1 MSTSLNR
8 QAIVSSSPFV
18 YFDID
23 ATVKRTGFDVTRN
36 PMKLTIITHRFS
48 LYLMSVLWLTLLFTL
63 ACRSDGEEV
72 VETVAEENVVTE
84 VAAATEAP
92 AEEEAEPAIETPEI
106 EVETVGS
113 NEIDEQPIATGFF
126 RQEAVPNVVEMP
138 ATRQIPDAVPD
149 DVAVIWEAF
158 QFINDE
164 YVDYTLIDHAE
175 MSEEAIRG
183 FIEALG
189 DPHMTYISP
198 DQMRMSRDD
207 LAGSFFGIGAT
218 VAQAPDG
225 KGVIIQS
232 PMEGSPAM
240 KAGIKPGDRILAVD
254 GVDATGW
261 SVSEAVLIIRGE
273 EGMPVILTI
282 LHVGD
287 TEPVDIEVIR
297 GRVKLESVKTRLI
310 PDTPFAEM
318 DIRTFTDETP
328 GEIREHM
335 NELLSEGAEG
345 VVIDLRNNP
354 GGLLHAT
361 LDSAS
366 EFIKEG
372 MLAYEQDRD
381 GARRDFYASGN
392 ANFANVPIVLL
403 VNGWSG
409 SGAELF
415 AGAIQDHGRAI
426 LIGVKTF
433 GKGSVNI
440 TRTLSNGAGLN
451 ITIRRWYTPNGNVI
465 EGVGLTPDVIVETE
479 PVPGQRDV
487 DWVEPQMDAAIK
499 QLNFQTQVTTAVGP

>member
-1 MSTSLNR
+1 MKR
-8 QAIVSSSPFV
+8 I
-18 YFDID
+18 
-23 ATVKRTGFDVTRN
+23 TVFERLPLLSVTA
-36 PMKLTIITHRFS
+36 
-48 LYLMSVLWLTLLFTL
+48 MSVALLFAF
-63 ACRSDGEEV
+63 ACDAEQEPAAEVVAEDSVAVTEV
-72 VETVAEENVVTE
+72 VEVAVAEEPAAVVEDVVE
-84 VAAATEAP
+84 VES
-92 AEEEAEPAIETPEI
+92 PEI
-106 EVETVGS
+106 EIEAVGS
-113 NEIDEQPIATGFF
+113 EDLGDQTAEVVGAE
-126 RQEAVPNVVEMP
+126 QEAVPRVIESP
-138 ATRQIPDAVPD
+138 KTRQLPDAVPE

-164 YVDYTLIDHAE
+164 YVDYTLVDHAE
-175 MSEEAIRG
+175 MSEQAVLG

-225 KGVIIQS
+225 KGVIIQA

-240 KAGIKPGDRILAVD
+240 RAGIKPGDRILKVD
-254 GVDATGW
+254 GVDATSW

-273 EGMPVILTI
+273 EGVPVILTV
-282 LHVGD
+282 LHVGETD
-287 TEPVDIEVIR
+287 PVDIEIIR
-297 GRVKLESVKTRLI
+297 GRVELESVNSRMI

-318 DIRTFTDETP
+318 DIRQFTDETP
-328 GEIREHM
+328 REIREHM
-335 NELLSEGAEG
+335 SELMSEGAEG

-361 LDSAS
+361 LDAAS
-366 EFIKEG
+366 EFIPEG
-372 MLAYEQDRD
+372 RLAYEQDRN
-381 GARRDFYASGN
+381 GARRDFFAHGE
-392 ANFANVPIVLL
+392 ANFANVPIVVL
-403 VNGWSG
+403 VNEWSG

-415 AGAIQDHGRAI
+415 AGAIQDHGRAV

-499 QLNFQTQVTTAVGP
+499 QLNFQTQVTTAVGQ

>member
-1 MSTSLNR
+1 MKRQTIIDRFSFFAVSALSLSLLFVFACSSESEPATEVIHDDNVVVTT
-8 QAIVSSSPFV
+8 AAEAAVSS
-18 YFDID
+18 D
-23 ATVKRTGFDVTRN
+23 APETTEDNTD
-36 PMKLTIITHRFS
+36 
-48 LYLMSVLWLTLLFTL
+48 
-63 ACRSDGEEV
+63 SDAPAVEV
-72 VETVAEENVVTE
+72 VDEE
-84 VAAATEAP
+84 P
-92 AEEEAEPAIETPEI
+92 ETPADDS
-106 EVETVGS
+106 VTTAS
-113 NEIDEQPIATGFF
+113 NNG
-126 RQEAVPNVVEMP
+126 QEAVSQVVEMP
-138 ATRQIPDAVPD
+138 KTRQLPDAVPE

-164 YVDYTLIDHAE
+164 YVDYSLVDPTK

-198 DQMRMSRDD
+198 EQMRMSRDD
-207 LAGSFFGIGAT
+207 LAGEFFGIGAT

-225 KGVIIQS
+225 KGVIIQA
-232 PMEGSPAM
+232 PMENSPAM

-273 EGMPVILTI
+273 EGVPVILTI

-287 TEPVDIEVIR
+287 VDPVDIEVIR
-297 GRVKLESVKTRLI
+297 GRVKLESVYSRMI
-310 PDTPFAEM
+310 PDTSYGEM
-318 DIRTFTDETP
+318 DIRQFTDETP

-335 NELLSEGAEG
+335 TDLLSQGAEG

-366 EFIKEG
+366 EFIPEG
-372 MLAYEQDRD
+372 RLAYEQDRN
-381 GARRDFYASGN
+381 GARRDFYAHGEV
-392 ANFANVPIVLL
+392 NFENVPIVLL
-403 VNGWSG
+403 VNEWSG

-415 AGAIQDHGRAI
+415 SGAIQDHGRGI
-426 LIGVKTF
+426 LIGVQTF

-465 EGVGLTPDVIVETE
+465 EGVGLTPDVIVKADPT
-479 PVPGQRDV
+479 PDQRDV

-499 QLNFQTQVTTAVGP
+499 QLDFQTQVTTAVTP

>member
-1 MSTSLNR
+1 MKR
-8 QAIVSSSPFV
+8 Q
-18 YFDID
+18 
-23 ATVKRTGFDVTRN
+23 
-36 PMKLTIITHRFS
+36 TIIDRFS
-48 LYLMSVLWLTLLFTL
+48 FFAVSALSLTLLFVF
-63 ACRSDGEEV
+63 ACSSESEPATEVIHDDNVVVTTAAEAAVSSDAPETTEDNTDSDAPAVEV
-72 VETVAEENVVTE
+72 VDEE
-84 VAAATEAP
+84 P
-92 AEEEAEPAIETPEI
+92 ETPADDS
-106 EVETVGS
+106 VTTAS
-113 NEIDEQPIATGFF
+113 NNG
-126 RQEAVPNVVEMP
+126 QEAVSQVVEMP
-138 ATRQIPDAVPD
+138 KTRQLPDAVPE

-164 YVDYTLIDHAE
+164 YVDYSLVDPTK

-198 DQMRMSRDD
+198 EQMRMSRDD
-207 LAGSFFGIGAT
+207 LAGEFFGIGAT

-225 KGVIIQS
+225 KGVIIQA
-232 PMEGSPAM
+232 PMENSPAM

-273 EGMPVILTI
+273 EGVPVILTI

-287 TEPVDIEVIR
+287 VDPVDIEVIR
-297 GRVKLESVKTRLI
+297 GRVKLESVYSRMI
-310 PDTPFAEM
+310 PDTSYGEM
-318 DIRTFTDETP
+318 DIRQFTDETP

-335 NELLSEGAEG
+335 TDLLSQGAEG

-366 EFIKEG
+366 EFIPEG
-372 MLAYEQDRD
+372 RLAYEQDRN
-381 GARRDFYASGN
+381 GARRDFYAHGEV
-392 ANFANVPIVLL
+392 NFENVPIVLL
-403 VNGWSG
+403 VNEWSG

-415 AGAIQDHGRAI
+415 SGAIQDHGRGI
-426 LIGVKTF
+426 LIGVQTF

-465 EGVGLTPDVIVETE
+465 EGVGLTPDVIVKADPT
-479 PVPGQRDV
+479 PDQRDV

-499 QLNFQTQVTTAVGP
+499 QLDFQTQVTTAVTP

>member
-1 MSTSLNR
+1 MKRKTILDCFSMLWLSALSTVLLLAFACSADE
-8 QAIVSSSPFV
+8 QPAVEV
-18 YFDID
+18 ETEDVVATAEID
-23 ATVKRTGFDVTRN
+23 AAV
-36 PMKLTIITHRFS
+36 
-48 LYLMSVLWLTLLFTL
+48 
-63 ACRSDGEEV
+63 
-72 VETVAEENVVTE
+72 
-84 VAAATEAP
+84 ATEAP
-92 AEEEAEPAIETPEI
+92 DAIGEVEVKATAPEI
-106 EVETVGS
+106 EVEVVES
-113 NEIDEQPIATGFF
+113 NVLEDEAAEPITIDQ
-126 RQEAVPNVVEMP
+126 QAVPRVVELP
-138 ATRQIPDAVPD
+138 KTRQLPDAVPD

-164 YVDYTLIDHAE
+164 YVDYSLIDHAE
-175 MSEEAIRG
+175 MSEQAILG

-189 DPHMTYISP
+189 DPHMTYISAE
-198 DQMRMSRDD
+198 QMRMSRDD

-218 VAQAPDG
+218 VAPAPDG
-225 KGVIIQS
+225 KGVIIQA

-240 KAGIKPGDRILAVD
+240 RAGIKPGDRILAVD
-254 GVDATGW
+254 GVDATSW
-261 SVSEAVLIIRGE
+261 SVSEAVLVIRGE
-273 EGMPVILTI
+273 EGVPVILTI

-287 TEPVDIEVIR
+287 TDSVDIEVIR
-297 GRVKLESVKTRLI
+297 GRVELESVFSRLI
-310 PDTPFAEM
+310 PDTPFGEM

-328 GEIREHM
+328 REIREHM
-335 NELLSEGAEG
+335 AELLSQGAEG

-366 EFIKEG
+366 EFIPEG
-372 MLAYEQDRD
+372 RLAYEQDRN
-381 GARRDFYASGN
+381 GARRDFYAHED

-403 VNGWSG
+403 VNEWSG

-415 AGAIQDHGRAI
+415 AGAIQDHGRAV

-465 EGVGLTPDVIVETE
+465 EGVGLTPDVVVETE

>member
-1 MSTSLNR
+1 MKR
-8 QAIVSSSPFV
+8 Q
-18 YFDID
+18 
-23 ATVKRTGFDVTRN
+23 
-36 PMKLTIITHRFS
+36 TIIDRFS
-48 LYLMSVLWLTLLFTL
+48 FFAVSALSLTLLFVF
-63 ACRSDGEEV
+63 ACSSESEPATEVIHDDNVVVTTAAEAAVSSDAPETTEDNTDSDAPAVEV
-72 VETVAEENVVTE
+72 VDEE
-84 VAAATEAP
+84 P
-92 AEEEAEPAIETPEI
+92 ETPADDS
-106 EVETVGS
+106 VTTAS
-113 NEIDEQPIATGFF
+113 NNG
-126 RQEAVPNVVEMP
+126 QEAVSQVVEMP
-138 ATRQIPDAVPD
+138 KTRQLPDAVPE

-164 YVDYTLIDHAE
+164 YVDYNLVDPTK

-198 DQMRMSRDD
+198 EQMRMSRDD
-207 LAGSFFGIGAT
+207 LAGEFFGIGAT

-225 KGVIIQS
+225 KGVIIQA
-232 PMEGSPAM
+232 PMENSPAM

-273 EGMPVILTI
+273 EGVPVILTI

-287 TEPVDIEVIR
+287 VDPVDIEVIR
-297 GRVKLESVKTRLI
+297 GRVKLESVYSRMI
-310 PDTPFAEM
+310 PDTSYGEM
-318 DIRTFTDETP
+318 DIRQFTDETP

-335 NELLSEGAEG
+335 NDLISQGAEG

-361 LDSAS
+361 LGSAS
-366 EFIKEG
+366 EFIPEG
-372 MLAYEQDRD
+372 RLAYEQDRN
-381 GARRDFYASGN
+381 GARRDFYAHGE
-392 ANFANVPIVLL
+392 ANFENVPIVLL
-403 VNGWSG
+403 VNEWSG

-415 AGAIQDHGRAI
+415 AGAIQDHGRAV
-426 LIGVKTF
+426 LIGEKTF

-451 ITIRRWYTPNGNVI
+451 ITIRRWYTPEGNVI
-465 EGVGLTPDVIVETE
+465 EGVGLTPDVVVEADPT
-479 PVPGQRDV
+479 PDQRDV

-499 QLNFQTQVTTAVGP
+499 QLDFQTQVTTAVTP

>member
-1 MSTSLNR
+1 MLRDKRTQMNR
-8 QAIVSSSPFV
+8 KTLLDPMRLLPVTLLSVVLLFAFACDAEEEPAAEIVSEDTVP
-18 YFDID
+18 
-23 ATVKRTGFDVTRN
+23 AT
-36 PMKLTIITHRFS
+36 
-48 LYLMSVLWLTLLFTL
+48 
-63 ACRSDGEEV
+63 EV
-72 VETVAEENVVTE
+72 VEVAV
-84 VAAATEAP
+84 ATEP
-92 AEEEAEPAIETPEI
+92 VEVVDEVEEIETPPD
-106 EVETVGS
+106 EVEIADDQEVKEDPAEMVGV
-113 NEIDEQPIATGFF
+113 E
-126 RQEAVPNVVEMP
+126 QEAVPRVIESP
-138 ATRQIPDAVPD
+138 KTRQLPDAVPE

-158 QFINDE
+158 EFINNE
-164 YVDYTLIDHAE
+164 YVDYTLVDHAE
-175 MSEEAIRG
+175 MSEEAILG

-189 DPHMTYISP
+189 DPHMTYITP

-225 KGVIIQS
+225 KGVIIQA

-240 KAGIKPGDRILAVD
+240 RAGIKPGDRILKVD
-254 GVDATGW
+254 GVDASGW

-273 EGMPVILTI
+273 EGVPVVLTV
-282 LHVGD
+282 LHVGETD
-287 TEPVDIEVIR
+287 PVDIEIIR
-297 GRVKLESVKTRLI
+297 GRVELESVQTRMI

-318 DIRTFTDETP
+318 DIRQFTDETP
-328 GEIREHM
+328 REIREHM
-335 NELLSEGAEG
+335 SELLSEGAEG

-361 LDSAS
+361 LDAAS
-366 EFIKEG
+366 EFIPEG
-372 MLAYEQDRD
+372 MLAYEQDRN
-381 GARRDFYASGN
+381 GARRDFYAHGE
-392 ANFANVPIVLL
+392 ANFANVPIVVL
-403 VNGWSG
+403 VNEWSG

-415 AGAIQDHGRAI
+415 AGAVQDHGRAV

-465 EGVGLTPDVIVETE
+465 EGVGLTPDVVVETE

-487 DWVEPQMDAAIK
+487 EWVEPQMDAAIK

>member
-1 MSTSLNR
+1 MNPKTIFDRLSLL
-8 QAIVSSSPFV
+8 AVSASSL
-18 YFDID
+18 
-23 ATVKRTGFDVTRN
+23 A
-36 PMKLTIITHRFS
+36 
-48 LYLMSVLWLTLLFTL
+48 LLFTL
-63 ACRSDGEEV
+63 ACSSGDDEVIEV
-72 VETVAEENVVTE
+72 VEESKVAVTE
-84 VAAATEAP
+84 VAEVTSATESP
-92 AEEEAEPAIETPEI
+92 ALVEEQSAIEVPEI
-106 EVETVGS
+106 EIEIVGS
-113 NEIDEQPIATGFF
+113 DAIDEEPPESASFN
-126 RQEAVPNVVEMP
+126 QEAVSNIVEMP
-138 ATRQIPDAVPD
+138 ATRQIPDAVPE

-164 YVDYTLIDHAE
+164 YVDYSLIDHAE

-198 DQMRMSRDD
+198 EQMRMSRDD

-218 VAQAPDG
+218 VAPAPDG

-232 PMEGSPAM
+232 PMEDSPAM

-261 SVSEAVLIIRGE
+261 SVSEAVLVIRGE
-273 EGMPVILTI
+273 EGVPVLLTI
-282 LHVGD
+282 LRVGD
-287 TEPVDIEVIR
+287 VDPIDIEIVR
-297 GRVKLESVKTRLI
+297 GHVPLKSVFSRMI
-310 PDTPFAEM
+310 PDTPYGEI
-318 DIRTFTDETP
+318 DIRQFTDETP
-328 GEIREHM
+328 GEIRKHM
-335 NELLSEGAEG
+335 SDILSQGAEG

-366 EFIKEG
+366 EFIPEG
-372 MLAYEQDRD
+372 RLAYEQDRN
-381 GARRDFYASGN
+381 GARRDFYAHGEAS
-392 ANFANVPIVLL
+392 FENVPIVLL
-403 VNGWSG
+403 VNEWSG

-415 AGAIQDHGRAI
+415 AGAIQDHGRAV
-426 LIGVKTF
+426 LIGEKTF

-451 ITIRRWYTPNGNVI
+451 ITIRRWYTPEGNVI
-465 EGVGLTPDVIVETE
+465 EGVGLTPDVIVEADPT
-479 PVPGQRDV
+479 PDHRDV

>member
-1 MSTSLNR
+1 MKR
-8 QAIVSSSPFV
+8 QTI
-18 YFDID
+18 FD
-23 ATVKRTGFDVTRN
+23 
-36 PMKLTIITHRFS
+36 RFS
-48 LYLMSVLWLTLLFTL
+48 LFTVSAMSLTMLFAF
-63 ACRSDGEEV
+63 ACTSESEPVSEV
-72 VETVAEENVVTE
+72 VQDDNVAVTVVTE
-84 VAAATEAP
+84 AEVSSDTPEITEDDADADALTVEVVDEEPEAP
-92 AEEEAEPAIETPEI
+92 A
-106 EVETVGS
+106 
-113 NEIDEQPIATGFF
+113 DESVAAVSENG
-126 RQEAVPNVVEMP
+126 QEAMSQVVELP
-138 ATRQIPDAVPD
+138 KTRQLPDAVPE

-164 YVDYTLIDHAE
+164 YVDYSLIDHGE
-175 MSEEAIRG
+175 MSEQAIRG

-207 LAGSFFGIGAT
+207 LAGEFFGIGAT

-225 KGVIIQS
+225 KGVIIQA
-232 PMEGSPAM
+232 PMEDSPAM

-254 GVDATGW
+254 GVDSTTW
-261 SVSEAVLIIRGE
+261 TVSEAVLVIRGE
-273 EGMPVILTI
+273 EGVPVILTI
-282 LHVGD
+282 LRVGETD
-287 TEPVDIEVIR
+287 PIDVEIIR
-297 GRVKLESVKTRLI
+297 GRVPLKSVFTRMI
-310 PDTPFAEM
+310 PDTPYGEM

-335 NELLSEGAEG
+335 NELLDQGAEG

-354 GGLLHAT
+354 GGVLHAT

-366 EFIKEG
+366 EFIPEG
-372 MLAYEQDRD
+372 RLAYEQDRN
-381 GARRDFYASGN
+381 GARRDFYAHGE
-392 ANFANVPIVLL
+392 ANFENVPIVVL
-403 VNGWSG
+403 VNEWSG

-415 AGAIQDHGRAI
+415 AGAIQDHGRAV

-451 ITIRRWYTPNGNVI
+451 ITIRRWYTPEGNVI
-465 EGVGLTPDVIVETE
+465 EGVGLTPDVIVEGDPT
-479 PVPGQRDV
+479 PDQRDV

>member
-1 MSTSLNR
+1 MKR
-8 QAIVSSSPFV
+8 Q
-18 YFDID
+18 
-23 ATVKRTGFDVTRN
+23 
-36 PMKLTIITHRFS
+36 TIIDRFS
-48 LYLMSVLWLTLLFTL
+48 FFAVSALSLTLLFVF
-63 ACRSDGEEV
+63 ACSSESEPATEV
-72 VETVAEENVVTE
+72 IHDDNVVVTTAAEAAVSSDAPETTE
-84 VAAATEAP
+84 DNADSDAP
-92 AEEEAEPAIETPEI
+92 AVEIVDEEPETPADES
-106 EVETVGS
+106 VTTAS
-113 NEIDEQPIATGFF
+113 NNGQD
-126 RQEAVPNVVEMP
+126 AVSQVVEMP
-138 ATRQIPDAVPD
+138 KTRQLPDAVPE

-164 YVDYTLIDHAE
+164 YVDYSLVDPTK

-198 DQMRMSRDD
+198 EQMRMSRDD
-207 LAGSFFGIGAT
+207 LAGEFFGIGAT

-225 KGVIIQS
+225 KGVIIQA
-232 PMEGSPAM
+232 PMENSPAM

-273 EGMPVILTI
+273 EGVPVILTI

-287 TEPVDIEVIR
+287 VDPVDIEVIR
-297 GRVKLESVKTRLI
+297 GRVKLESVYSRMI
-310 PDTPFAEM
+310 PDTSYGEM
-318 DIRTFTDETP
+318 DIRQFTDETP

-335 NELLSEGAEG
+335 TDLLSQGAEG

-366 EFIKEG
+366 EFIPEG
-372 MLAYEQDRD
+372 RLAYEQDRN
-381 GARRDFYASGN
+381 GARRDFYAHGE
-392 ANFANVPIVLL
+392 ANFENVPIVLL
-403 VNGWSG
+403 VNEWSG

-415 AGAIQDHGRAI
+415 SGAIQDHGRGI
-426 LIGVKTF
+426 LIGVQTF

-465 EGVGLTPDVIVETE
+465 EGVGLTPDVIVKADPT
-479 PVPGQRDV
+479 PDQRDV

-499 QLNFQTQVTTAVGP
+499 QLDFQTQVTTAVTP

>member
-1 MSTSLNR
+1 
-8 QAIVSSSPFV
+8 
-18 YFDID
+18 
-23 ATVKRTGFDVTRN
+23 
-36 PMKLTIITHRFS
+36 MKLTTITHRVSF
-48 LYLMSVLWLTLLFTL
+48 YLVLALSLTLLLTL
-63 ACRSDGEEV
+63 ACSSGGEETVEV
-72 VETVAEENVVTE
+72 VAGDNAVVTAAVE
-84 VAAATEAP
+84 VVVATEAP
-92 AEEEAEPAIETPEI
+92 VDEVVEAAIEAPDIKVEI
-106 EVETVGS
+106 VGS
-113 NEIDEQPIATGFF
+113 DVVVEEPPATGEF
-126 RQEAVPNVVEMP
+126 RQEAVPNIVEMP
-138 ATRQIPDAVPD
+138 ATRQIPDGVPE

-189 DPHMTYISP
+189 DPHMTYISA

-232 PMEGSPAM
+232 PMEDSPAM
-240 KAGIKPGDRILAVD
+240 RAGIKPGDRIIAVD
-254 GVDATGW
+254 GVDSTEW
-261 SVSEAVLIIRGE
+261 TVSEAVLVIRGE
-273 EGMPVILTI
+273 EGVPVILTI
-282 LHVGD
+282 LRVGE
-287 TEPVDIEVIR
+287 TESFDVEIIR
-297 GRVKLESVKTRLI
+297 GKVPLKSVFSRLI
-310 PDTPFAEM
+310 PDTPYGEM

-328 GEIREHM
+328 GEIRKHM
-335 NELLSEGAEG
+335 NELLDQGVEG
-345 VVIDLRNNP
+345 VVVDLRNNP

-366 EFIKEG
+366 EFIADG
-372 MLAYEQDRD
+372 MLAYEQDRN
-381 GARRDFYASGN
+381 GARRDFYASGD

-403 VNGWSG
+403 VNEWSG

-415 AGAIQDHGRAI
+415 AGAIQDHGRAV
-426 LIGVKTF
+426 LIGEKTF

-465 EGVGLTPDVIVETE
+465 EGVGLTPDVVVKADPT
-479 PVPGQRDV
+479 PDQRDV

-499 QLNFQTQVTTAVGP
+499 QLDFQTQVTTAVGQ

>member
-1 MSTSLNR
+1 MKR
-8 QAIVSSSPFV
+8 QTI
-18 YFDID
+18 FD
-23 ATVKRTGFDVTRN
+23 
-36 PMKLTIITHRFS
+36 RFS
-48 LYLMSVLWLTLLFTL
+48 LFAVSATSLTLLFAL
-63 ACRSDGEEV
+63 ACSPEGEPVDEV
-72 VETVAEENVVTE
+72 VQDDNVAVTVVTE
-84 VAAATEAP
+84 AEVSSDTPVITEDDADSDALTVEVVDEEPETPADESVAAA
-92 AEEEAEPAIETPEI
+92 
-106 EVETVGS
+106 S
-113 NEIDEQPIATGFF
+113 NNG
-126 RQEAVPNVVEMP
+126 QEAVSQVIELPK
-138 ATRQIPDAVPD
+138 TRQLPDAVPE

-164 YVDYTLIDHAE
+164 YVDYSLIDHGE
-175 MSEEAIRG
+175 MSEQAIRG

-207 LAGSFFGIGAT
+207 LAGEFFGIGAT

-225 KGVIIQS
+225 KGVIIQA
-232 PMEGSPAM
+232 PMEDSPAM

-254 GVDATGW
+254 GVDATTW
-261 SVSEAVLIIRGE
+261 TVSEAVLVIRGE
-273 EGMPVILTI
+273 EGVPVILTI
-282 LHVGD
+282 LRVGETD
-287 TEPVDIEVIR
+287 PIDVEIIR
-297 GRVKLESVKTRLI
+297 GRVPLKSVFTRMI
-310 PDTPFAEM
+310 PDTPYGEM

-335 NELLSEGAEG
+335 SELLDQGAEG

-366 EFIKEG
+366 EFIPEG
-372 MLAYEQDRD
+372 RLAYEQDRN
-381 GARRDFYASGN
+381 GARRDFYAHGE
-392 ANFANVPIVLL
+392 ANFENVPIVVL
-403 VNGWSG
+403 VNEWSG

-415 AGAIQDHGRAI
+415 AGAIQDHGRAV

-451 ITIRRWYTPNGNVI
+451 ITIRRWYTPEGNVI
-465 EGVGLTPDVIVETE
+465 EGVGLTPDVIVEGDPT
-479 PVPGQRDV
+479 PDQRDV

>member
-1 MSTSLNR
+1 MNPKTIFDRLSLL
-8 QAIVSSSPFV
+8 AVSASSL
-18 YFDID
+18 
-23 ATVKRTGFDVTRN
+23 A
-36 PMKLTIITHRFS
+36 
-48 LYLMSVLWLTLLFTL
+48 LLFTL
-63 ACRSDGEEV
+63 ACSSGDDEVIEV
-72 VETVAEENVVTE
+72 VEESKVAVTE
-84 VAAATEAP
+84 VASATESP
-92 AEEEAEPAIETPEI
+92 ASVEEESAIEVPEI
-106 EVETVGS
+106 EIEIVGS
-113 NEIDEQPIATGFF
+113 DAVDEEPPESASFN
-126 RQEAVPNVVEMP
+126 QEAVSNIVEMP
-138 ATRQIPDAVPD
+138 ATRQIPDAVPE

-164 YVDYTLIDHAE
+164 YVDYSLIDHAE

-198 DQMRMSRDD
+198 EQMRMSRDD

-218 VAQAPDG
+218 VAPAPDG

-232 PMEGSPAM
+232 PMEDSPAM

-261 SVSEAVLIIRGE
+261 SVSEAVLVIRGE
-273 EGMPVILTI
+273 EGVPVLLTI
-282 LHVGD
+282 LRVGD
-287 TEPVDIEVIR
+287 VDPIDIEIVR
-297 GRVKLESVKTRLI
+297 GHVPLKSVFSRMI
-310 PDTPFAEM
+310 PDTPYAEI
-318 DIRTFTDETP
+318 DIRQFTDETP
-328 GEIREHM
+328 GEIRKHM
-335 NELLSEGAEG
+335 SDILSQGAEG

-366 EFIKEG
+366 EFIPEG
-372 MLAYEQDRD
+372 RLAYEQDRN
-381 GARRDFYASGN
+381 GARRDFYAHGE
-392 ANFANVPIVLL
+392 ANFENVPIVLL
-403 VNGWSG
+403 VNEWSG

-415 AGAIQDHGRAI
+415 AGAIQDHGRAV
-426 LIGVKTF
+426 LIGEKTF

-451 ITIRRWYTPNGNVI
+451 ITIRRWYTPEGNVI
-465 EGVGLTPDVIVETE
+465 EGVGLTPDVIVEADPT
-479 PVPGQRDV
+479 PDHRDV

>member
-1 MSTSLNR
+1 MKR
-8 QAIVSSSPFV
+8 Q
-18 YFDID
+18 
-23 ATVKRTGFDVTRN
+23 
-36 PMKLTIITHRFS
+36 TIIDRFS
-48 LYLMSVLWLTLLFTL
+48 LSAVSALTLVLLLGLSCSSESEPAT
-63 ACRSDGEEV
+63 EV
-72 VETVAEENVVTE
+72 VSEDINLEVAATQESEAVESAEVVDPEPVSEEPEVEVVAEELEDADEDEVTTITDADVQAMPRVVDL
-84 VAAATEAP
+84 P
-92 AEEEAEPAIETPEI
+92 K
-106 EVETVGS
+106 
-113 NEIDEQPIATGFF
+113 
-126 RQEAVPNVVEMP
+126 
-138 ATRQIPDAVPD
+138 TRQLPDAVPE

-164 YVDYTLIDHAE
+164 YVDYSLVDPAK

-189 DPHMTYISP
+189 DPHMTYISA

-207 LAGSFFGIGAT
+207 LAGEFFGIGAT

-232 PMEGSPAM
+232 PMENSPAM
-240 KAGIKPGDRILAVD
+240 RAGIKPGDRILAVD
-254 GVDATGW
+254 GVDATTW
-261 SVSEAVLIIRGE
+261 TVSEAVLVIRGE
-273 EGMPVILTI
+273 EGVPVILTI

-287 TEPVDIEVIR
+287 VDPVDIEVIR
-297 GRVKLESVKTRLI
+297 GRVKLESVYTRMI
-310 PDTPFAEM
+310 PDTPYGEM
-318 DIRTFTDETP
+318 DIRQFTDETP

-335 NELLSEGAEG
+335 TDLLSQGAEG

-366 EFIKEG
+366 EFIAEG
-372 MLAYEQDRD
+372 RLAYEQDRN
-381 GARRDFYASGN
+381 GARRDFYAHGE
-392 ANFANVPIVLL
+392 ANFENVPIVLL
-403 VNGWSG
+403 VNEWSG

-415 AGAIQDHGRAI
+415 AGAIQDHGRAV
-426 LIGVKTF
+426 LIGQTTF

-451 ITIRRWYTPNGNVI
+451 ITIRRWYTPEGNVI
-465 EGVGLTPDVIVETE
+465 EGVGLTPDVVVEADPT
-479 PVPGQRDV
+479 PDQRDV

>member
-1 MSTSLNR
+1 MKR
-8 QAIVSSSPFV
+8 Q
-18 YFDID
+18 
-23 ATVKRTGFDVTRN
+23 
-36 PMKLTIITHRFS
+36 TIIDRFS
-48 LYLMSVLWLTLLFTL
+48 FFAVSALSLTLLFVF
-63 ACRSDGEEV
+63 ACSSESEPATEVIHDDNVVVTTAAEAAVSSDAPETTEDNTDSDAPAVEV
-72 VETVAEENVVTE
+72 VDEE
-84 VAAATEAP
+84 P
-92 AEEEAEPAIETPEI
+92 ETPADES
-106 EVETVGS
+106 VTTAS
-113 NEIDEQPIATGFF
+113 NNG
-126 RQEAVPNVVEMP
+126 QEAVSQVVEMP
-138 ATRQIPDAVPD
+138 KTRQLPDAVPE

-164 YVDYTLIDHAE
+164 YVDYNLVDPTK

-198 DQMRMSRDD
+198 EQMRMSRDD
-207 LAGSFFGIGAT
+207 LAGEFFGIGAT

-225 KGVIIQS
+225 KGVIIQA
-232 PMEGSPAM
+232 PMENSPAM

-273 EGMPVILTI
+273 EGVPVILTI

-287 TEPVDIEVIR
+287 VDPVDIEVIR
-297 GRVKLESVKTRLI
+297 GRVKLESVYSRMI
-310 PDTPFAEM
+310 PDTSYGEM
-318 DIRTFTDETP
+318 DIRQFTDETP

-335 NELLSEGAEG
+335 NDLISQGAEG

-366 EFIKEG
+366 EFIPEG
-372 MLAYEQDRD
+372 RLAYEQDRN
-381 GARRDFYASGN
+381 GARRDFYAHGE
-392 ANFANVPIVLL
+392 ANFENVPIVLL
-403 VNGWSG
+403 VNEWSG

-415 AGAIQDHGRAI
+415 AGAIQDHGRAV
-426 LIGVKTF
+426 LIGEKTF

-451 ITIRRWYTPNGNVI
+451 ITIRRWYTPEGNVI
-465 EGVGLTPDVIVETE
+465 EGVGLTPDVVVEADPT
-479 PVPGQRDV
+479 PDQRDV

-499 QLNFQTQVTTAVGP
+499 QLDFQTQVTTAVTP

>member
-1 MSTSLNR
+1 MKR
-8 QAIVSSSPFV
+8 QTI
-18 YFDID
+18 FD
-23 ATVKRTGFDVTRN
+23 
-36 PMKLTIITHRFS
+36 RFS
-48 LYLMSVLWLTLLFTL
+48 LFAVSALSLALLL
-63 ACRSDGEEV
+63 AFACSSESEPVDEV
-72 VETVAEENVVTE
+72 VQDDNVAVTVVTE
-84 VAAATEAP
+84 AEVSSDTPVITEDDADSDALTVEVVDEEPETPADESVAAA
-92 AEEEAEPAIETPEI
+92 
-106 EVETVGS
+106 S
-113 NEIDEQPIATGFF
+113 NNG
-126 RQEAVPNVVEMP
+126 QEAVSQVIELPK
-138 ATRQIPDAVPD
+138 TRQLPDAVPE

-164 YVDYTLIDHAE
+164 YVDYSLIDHGE
-175 MSEEAIRG
+175 MSEQAIRG

-207 LAGSFFGIGAT
+207 LAGEFFGIGAT

-225 KGVIIQS
+225 KGVIIQA
-232 PMEGSPAM
+232 PMEDSPAM

-254 GVDATGW
+254 GVDATTW
-261 SVSEAVLIIRGE
+261 TVSEAVLVIRGE
-273 EGMPVILTI
+273 EGVPVILTI
-282 LHVGD
+282 LRVGETD
-287 TEPVDIEVIR
+287 PIDVEIIR
-297 GRVKLESVKTRLI
+297 GRVPLKSVFTRMI
-310 PDTPFAEM
+310 PDTPYGEM

-335 NELLSEGAEG
+335 SELLDQGAEG

-366 EFIKEG
+366 EFIPEG
-372 MLAYEQDRD
+372 RLAYEQDRN
-381 GARRDFYASGN
+381 GARRDFYAHGE
-392 ANFANVPIVLL
+392 ANFENVPIVVL
-403 VNGWSG
+403 VNEWSG

-415 AGAIQDHGRAI
+415 AGAIQDHGRAV

-451 ITIRRWYTPNGNVI
+451 ITIRRWYTPEGNVI
-465 EGVGLTPDVIVETE
+465 EGVGLTPDVIVEGDPT
-479 PVPGQRDV
+479 PDQRDV

>member
-1 MSTSLNR
+1 MPARTILDRLSLLAVTAMS
-8 QAIVSSSPFV
+8 
-18 YFDID
+18 
-23 ATVKRTGFDVTRN
+23 
-36 PMKLTIITHRFS
+36 
-48 LYLMSVLWLTLLFTL
+48 LTLLFAF
-63 ACRSDGEEV
+63 ACSSDSEPVSEV
-72 VETVAEENVVTE
+72 VQDDDVVGATVEKAAVSSDPPETTEDGADSDAPAVEVVDEEPEGPADDPVTTASNAVQEPVTE
-84 VAAATEAP
+84 V
-92 AEEEAEPAIETPEI
+92 IELP
-106 EVETVGS
+106 V
-113 NEIDEQPIATGFF
+113 TG
-126 RQEAVPNVVEMP
+126 QL
-138 ATRQIPDAVPD
+138 PDAVPE

-164 YVDYTLIDHAE
+164 YVDYSLIDHAE
-175 MSEEAIRG
+175 MSEQAIRG

-207 LAGSFFGIGAT
+207 LAGEFFGIGAT

-225 KGVIIQS
+225 KGVIIQA

-240 KAGIKPGDRILAVD
+240 KAGIKPGDRVLAVD
-254 GVDATGW
+254 GVDATTW
-261 SVSEAVLIIRGE
+261 TVSEAVLVIRGE
-273 EGMPVILTI
+273 EGVPVILTI

-287 TEPVDIEVIR
+287 VDPVDIEVIR
-297 GRVKLESVKTRLI
+297 GRVKLESVFSRLI
-310 PDTPFAEM
+310 PDTPYGEM

-335 NELLSEGAEG
+335 TELLDQGAEG
-345 VVIDLRNNP
+345 IVIDLRNNP

-366 EFIKEG
+366 EFIAEG
-372 MLAYEQDRD
+372 RLAYEQDRD
-381 GARRDFYASGN
+381 GARRDFYASEQGN
-392 ANFANVPIVLL
+392 FYNVPIVLL
-403 VNGWSG
+403 VNEWSG

-415 AGAIQDHGRAI
+415 AGAIQDHGRAV
-426 LIGVKTF
+426 LIGEKTF

-451 ITIRRWYTPNGNVI
+451 ITIRRWYTPEGNVI
-465 EGVGLTPDVIVETE
+465 EGVGLTPDVIVKADPT
-479 PVPGQRDV
+479 PDQRDV

>member
-1 MSTSLNR
+1 MKR
-8 QAIVSSSPFV
+8 QTI
-18 YFDID
+18 FD
-23 ATVKRTGFDVTRN
+23 
-36 PMKLTIITHRFS
+36 RFS
-48 LYLMSVLWLTLLFTL
+48 LFAVSASSLTLLFAF
-63 ACRSDGEEV
+63 ACTSESKPVSEV
-72 VETVAEENVVTE
+72 VQEDDNVAVTSVVEVEVSSDAPETTEDDADPEVPAVEIVDEEPEVADDES
-84 VAAATEAP
+84 VAAASNNGQ
-92 AEEEAEPAIETPEI
+92 EE
-106 EVETVGS
+106 
-113 NEIDEQPIATGFF
+113 
-126 RQEAVPNVVEMP
+126 VPQVVELP
-138 ATRQIPDAVPD
+138 NTRELPDAVPE

-164 YVDYTLIDHAE
+164 YVDYSLIDHGE
-175 MSEEAIRG
+175 MSEQAIRG

-198 DQMRMSRDD
+198 EQMRMSRDD
-207 LAGSFFGIGAT
+207 LAGEFFGIGAT

-225 KGVIIQS
+225 KGVIIQA
-232 PMEGSPAM
+232 PMENSPAM

-254 GVDATGW
+254 GVDATTW
-261 SVSEAVLIIRGE
+261 TVSEAVLVIRGE
-273 EGMPVILTI
+273 EGVPVILTI

-287 TEPVDIEVIR
+287 VDPVDIEVIR
-297 GRVKLESVKTRLI
+297 GRVKLESVFTRMI
-310 PDTPFAEM
+310 PDTPYGEM

-335 NELLSEGAEG
+335 TDLLSQGAEG

-366 EFIKEG
+366 EFIPEG
-372 MLAYEQDRD
+372 RLAYEQDRN
-381 GARRDFYASGN
+381 GARRDFYAHGE
-392 ANFANVPIVLL
+392 ANFENVPIVVL
-403 VNGWSG
+403 VNEWSG

-415 AGAIQDHGRAI
+415 AGAIQDHGRAV

-451 ITIRRWYTPNGNVI
+451 ITIRRWYTPEGNVI
-465 EGVGLTPDVIVETE
+465 EGMGLTPDVIVEGDPT
-479 PVPGQRDV
+479 PDQRDV

>member
-1 MSTSLNR
+1 MKR
-8 QAIVSSSPFV
+8 Q
-18 YFDID
+18 
-23 ATVKRTGFDVTRN
+23 
-36 PMKLTIITHRFS
+36 TIIDRFS
-48 LYLMSVLWLTLLFTL
+48 FFAVSALSLTLLFAF
-63 ACRSDGEEV
+63 ACSSESEPATEV
-72 VETVAEENVVTE
+72 VHDDNVVVATAEEAAVSSDAPETTE
-84 VAAATEAP
+84 DEADSDAP
-92 AEEEAEPAIETPEI
+92 AVEIVDEEPETPADES
-106 EVETVGS
+106 VTTAS
-113 NEIDEQPIATGFF
+113 NNGQD
-126 RQEAVPNVVEMP
+126 AVSQVVEMP
-138 ATRQIPDAVPD
+138 KTRQLPDAVPE

-164 YVDYTLIDHAE
+164 YVDYSLVDPSK

-198 DQMRMSRDD
+198 EQMRMSRDD
-207 LAGSFFGIGAT
+207 LAGEFFGIGAT

-225 KGVIIQS
+225 KGVIIQA
-232 PMEGSPAM
+232 PMENSPAM

-273 EGMPVILTI
+273 EGVPVILTI

-287 TEPVDIEVIR
+287 VDPVDIEVIR
-297 GRVKLESVKTRLI
+297 GRVKLESVYSRMI
-310 PDTPFAEM
+310 PDTPYGEM
-318 DIRTFTDETP
+318 DIRQFTDETP

-335 NELLSEGAEG
+335 ADLLSQGAEG

-366 EFIKEG
+366 EFIPEG
-372 MLAYEQDRD
+372 RLAYEQDRN
-381 GARRDFYASGN
+381 GARRDFYAHGE
-392 ANFANVPIVLL
+392 ANFENVPIVLL
-403 VNGWSG
+403 VNEWSG

-415 AGAIQDHGRAI
+415 AGAIQDHGRAV
-426 LIGVKTF
+426 LIGEKTF

-451 ITIRRWYTPNGNVI
+451 ITIRRWYTPEGNVI
-465 EGVGLTPDVIVETE
+465 EGVGLTPDVVVEADPT
-479 PVPGQRDV
+479 PDQRDV

-499 QLNFQTQVTTAVGP
+499 QLDFQTQVTTAVTP

>member
-1 MSTSLNR
+1 MPPRTILDRLSLLAVTAMS
-8 QAIVSSSPFV
+8 
-18 YFDID
+18 
-23 ATVKRTGFDVTRN
+23 
-36 PMKLTIITHRFS
+36 
-48 LYLMSVLWLTLLFTL
+48 LTLLFAF
-63 ACRSDGEEV
+63 ACSSDSEPVSEV
-72 VETVAEENVVTE
+72 VQDDHVVGATVEKAAVSSDAPETTEDAADSDAPVVEVVDEEPEGPADDPVTAASNAVQEPVTE
-84 VAAATEAP
+84 V
-92 AEEEAEPAIETPEI
+92 IELPM
-106 EVETVGS
+106 
-113 NEIDEQPIATGFF
+113 TG
-126 RQEAVPNVVEMP
+126 QL
-138 ATRQIPDAVPD
+138 PDAVPE

-164 YVDYTLIDHAE
+164 YVDYSLIDHAE
-175 MSEEAIRG
+175 MSEQAIRG

-207 LAGSFFGIGAT
+207 LAGEFFGIGAT

-225 KGVIIQS
+225 KGVIIQA

-240 KAGIKPGDRILAVD
+240 KAGIKPGDRVLAVD
-254 GVDATGW
+254 GVDATTW
-261 SVSEAVLIIRGE
+261 TVSEAVLVIRGE
-273 EGMPVILTI
+273 EGVPVILTI

-287 TEPVDIEVIR
+287 VDPVDIEVIR
-297 GRVKLESVKTRLI
+297 GRVKLESVFSRLI
-310 PDTPFAEM
+310 PDTPYGEM

-335 NELLSEGAEG
+335 TELLDQGAEG
-345 VVIDLRNNP
+345 IVIDLRNNP

-366 EFIKEG
+366 EFIAEG
-372 MLAYEQDRD
+372 RLAYEQDRD
-381 GARRDFYASGN
+381 GARRDFYASEQGN
-392 ANFANVPIVLL
+392 FYNVPIVLL
-403 VNGWSG
+403 VNEWSG

-415 AGAIQDHGRAI
+415 AGAIQDHGRAV
-426 LIGVKTF
+426 LIGEKTF

-451 ITIRRWYTPNGNVI
+451 ITIRRWYTPEGNVI
-465 EGVGLTPDVIVETE
+465 EGVGLTPDVIVKADPT
-479 PVPGQRDV
+479 PDQRDV